1 MTPSAFL
8 NNPIFAA
15 SLLPLV
21 VAVAV
26 AGMIRLAGGPG
37 RGAVLADA
45 AIGLGVLAVFVAV
58 FHAVPFLDPVSNRA
72 IGEVAV
78 MGLVLGAALALKR
91 PSPELQRMIALA
103 APAAILF
110 WLGGLRLL
118 HQPWRELLVTALLA
132 LGGSAV
138 FARLDRARGRGM
150 DPLVLLLVASVG
162 LAGTAFFAGSAS
174 LAQLA
179 GGIAAATGGFLV
191 WNWPVAR
198 WHFGPMGLLAGGG
211 AFFAV
216 AATLALR
223 MPQPPLWSLALLVAV
238 FFAEPLAARLRRGW
252 PSGGRGTVALLSRAL
267 APLVLG
273 LVAAL
278 PAFGAFAIA
287 YLTTRGAY

>member
-138 FARLDRARGRGM
+138 FARLDRARGRGI
-150 DPLVLLLVASVG
+150 DPLVLLLVVASVG

-174 LAQLA
+174 LVQLA

-223 MPQPPLWSLALLVAV
+223 MPQPPLLVAV

-267 APLVLG
+267 APFVLG

-278 PAFGAFAIA
+278 PAFGAIAIA